1 MGRNKPKKKA
11 SAQNTSAQN
20 TVGSGAKAGARSAGG
35 KRVRE
40 SNGNT
45 APPRSDSG
53 LASMLLYLAVVG
65 ISGVLVWGF
74 MTLLSG
80 GFQQPKKSA
89 SNGNN
94 TSLKADIEDRK
105 SDVAQETAESA
116 RETKA
121 PNDPVQV
128 AQVSEKSAEQAV
140 EFEPDK
146 FAPTSV
152 NSSAAPGS
160 EPEGMVWIPGGEYSM
175 GCLDPRP
182 LPGGGPDAMN
192 DARPLLRVRVD
203 GFWMDKTEVTN
214 AQFAK
219 FVEATK
225 YVTVAERVPKAEDFP
240 DAPPENL
247 VAGGVVFTPPEAAV
261 LLNDHSQWWAYV
273 PGANWR
279 HPLGPESNLEG
290 KDNFP
295 VVHVAF
301 EDAEAYCKWAGKRLP
316 TEAEWEFAARG
327 GKAGEVYAWGDQFRP
342 ESKWMANTFQG
353 QFPIRDTAQ
362 DGFAGISPVG
372 QFPGNPYGL
381 QDIAGNVWEWCADW
395 YRADYY
401 EQLSRQRTIIV
412 NPRGPADSWDP
423 SEPNAAKRVH
433 RGGSFL
439 CTDQYCTRYMIGT
452 RGKGEHSTGTNH
464 IGFRCVQ
471 DPNPAE
477 AK

>member
-1 MGRNKPKKKA
+1 MGRNKPRKKA
-11 SAQNTSAQN
+11 SAQSTESN
-20 TVGSGAKAGARSAGG
+20 GAKAAARTAAG
-35 KRVRE
+35 KRARE
-40 SNGNT
+40 AKADV
-45 APPRSDSG
+45 APPRSDSAF
-53 LASMLLYLAVVG
+53 ASMLLYLSVVG
-65 ISGVLVWGF
+65 ISGLLVWGF
-74 MTLLSG
+74 MTLMSG
-80 GFQQPKKSA
+80 GFQQPNKSA
-89 SNGNN
+89 SNGNK
-94 TSLKADIEDRK
+94 TAPKVEVEDSK
-105 SDVAQETAESA
+105 SQAARATTESA
-116 RETKA
+116 GEIKA
-121 PNDPVQV
+121 PSGPTQV
-128 AQVSEKSAEQAV
+128 ADTSGKTGEQTK
-140 EFEPDK
+140 EFEPEK
-146 FAPTSV
+146 FAPTSI
-152 NSSAAPGS
+152 NPGAAPTAG
-160 EPEGMVWIPGGEYSM
+160 PEGMVWIPGGEYSM

-192 DARPLLRVRVD
+192 DARPLVRVRVD

-219 FVEATK
+219 FVEATQ

-247 VAGGVVFTPPEAAV
+247 VAGGVVFTPPANAV
-261 LLNDHSQWWAYV
+261 LLDNHFQWWAYV
-273 PGANWR
+273 PGASWR

-327 GKAGEVYAWGDQFRP
+327 GRTGEVYAWGDQFRP
-342 ESKWMANTFQG
+342 ENRWMANTFQG

-362 DGFAGISPVG
+362 DGFAGIAPVA
-372 QFPGNPYGL
+372 QFPENPYGL

-401 EQLSRQRTIIV
+401 EQLSRQGATIV
-412 NPRGPADSWDP
+412 NPRGPSDSWDP

-471 DPNPAE
+471 DTKPAE
-477 AK
+477 PK

>member
-1 MGRNKPKKKA
+1 
-11 SAQNTSAQN
+11 
-20 TVGSGAKAGARSAGG
+20 
-35 KRVRE
+35 
-40 SNGNT
+40 
-45 APPRSDSG
+45 
-53 LASMLLYLAVVG
+53 
-65 ISGVLVWGF
+65 
-74 MTLLSG
+74 
-80 GFQQPKKSA
+80 
-89 SNGNN
+89 
-94 TSLKADIEDRK
+94 
-105 SDVAQETAESA
+105 
-116 RETKA
+116 
-121 PNDPVQV
+121 
-128 AQVSEKSAEQAV
+128 
-140 EFEPDK
+140 
-146 FAPTSV
+146 
-152 NSSAAPGS
+152 
-160 EPEGMVWIPGGEYSM
+160 M
-175 GCLDPRP
+175 GCLDPRE

-192 DARPLLRVRVD
+192 DARPLVRVRVD

-219 FVEATK
+219 FVEATG

-247 VAGGVVFTPPEAAV
+247 VAGGVVFTPPANAV
-261 LLNDHSQWWAYV
+261 LLNNHFQWWAYV

-279 HPLGPESNLEG
+279 HPLGPESSVEG
-290 KDNFP
+290 KENFP

-327 GKAGEVYAWGDQFRP
+327 GKAGEVYAWGEQFRP

-362 DGFAGISPVG
+362 DGFAGIAPVG
-372 QFPGNPYGL
+372 QFPSNPYGL

-401 EQLSRQRTIIV
+401 ETLSRQQGTIV
-412 NPRGPADSWDP
+412 NPRGPSDSWDP

-471 DPNPAE
+471 DPKPIE
-477 AK
+477 PK

>member
-1 MGRNKPKKKA
+1 MGRKKP
-11 SAQNTSAQN
+11 
-20 TVGSGAKAGARSAGG
+20 AGRSAAQESKNRQPKADANSSAG
-35 KRVRE
+35 KKSTEQRSSSV
-40 SNGNT
+40 
-45 APPRSDSG
+45 PPRSDSG
-53 LASMLLYLAVVG
+53 IPSWLIAAGVFVL
-65 ISGVLVWGF
+65 SGLLVWALMEKGVGSPPV
-74 MTLLSG
+74 TTKRSQVEDG
-80 GFQQPKKSA
+80 NAKSKQNEKSVAAASAQPATEEVKSIPQSKESA
-89 SNGNN
+89 QEVVSAAKG
-94 TSLKADIEDRK
+94 KADR
-105 SDVAQETAESA
+105 
-116 RETKA
+116 
-121 PNDPVQV
+121 
-128 AQVSEKSAEQAV
+128 
-140 EFEPDK
+140 FEPTI
-146 FAPTSV
+146 PNTEP
-152 NSSAAPGS
+152 APGS
-160 EPEGMVWIPGGEYSM
+160 GPEGMVWIPGGEYSM
-175 GCLDPRP
+175 GCLDPRE
-182 LPGGGPDAMN
+182 LPSGGPDAMN
-192 DARPLLRVRVD
+192 DARPLVRVRVD

-219 FVEATK
+219 FIEATK

-247 VAGGVVFTPPEAAV
+247 VAGGVVFTPPATAV
-261 LLNDHSQWWAYV
+261 LLNNHFQWWAYV

-342 ESKWMANTFQG
+342 ENKWMANTFQG

-362 DGFAGISPVG
+362 DGFAGIAPVG
-372 QFPGNPYGL
+372 QFPENPYGL
-381 QDIAGNVWEWCADW
+381 RDIAGNVWEWCADW

-401 EQLSRQRTIIV
+401 EQLSKQGVTV
-412 NPRGPADSWDP
+412 LNPRGPVDSWDP

-471 DPNPAE
+471 DPKPAE
-477 AK
+477 SK